1 VKARTILATLICF
14 FTGLA
19 LYAADPNLGTWK
31 LNESKS
37 KLPASGAKNT
47 LVVYTAVG
55 DNVKVSVD
63 GVDGSGK
70 TFHSEWTG
78 KFDGKDYPVTG
89 DAASDTRS
97 YTKVD
102 ANTLTFVGKKAGKT
116 VFSGK
121 VAVAADGKSRTV
133 TAEGNDASGKS
144 IASTAVY
151 DKQ

>member
-1 VKARTILATLICF
+1 VKTRTILATLVCF
-14 FTGLA
+14 FAGLA

-37 KLPASGAKNT
+37 KLAASGAKNT
-47 LVVYTAVG
+47 TVVYAAAG
-55 DNVKVSVD
+55 DNVKISVD

-78 KFDGKDYPVTG
+78 KYDGKDYPVTG
-89 DAASDTRS
+89 DGASDTRA

-102 ANTLTFVGKKAGKT
+102 GNTLTFVGKKAGKI

-121 VAVAADGKSRTV
+121 VVVAADGKSRTV
-133 TAEGNDASGKS
+133 TSEGQDASGKS
-144 IASTAVY
+144 IASTSVY